1 MPVKDVKEGLTNMVK
16 SFNPAAAAGWKCAI
30 TMDIVGDK
38 KYNVNIANQ
47 KCAFGEGPAPKPD
60 LTITVSKA
68 DWMAISNG
76 QLNAV
81 AAFMSGKLKSQ
92 GDMSNL
98 MKLQTVFKLG

>member
-1 MPVKDVKEGLTNMVK
+1 MPAKDPKEGLTNMAK
-16 SFNPAAAAGWKCAI
+16 SFNAAAAAGWKCAI

-38 KYNVNIANQ
+38 KYNIANQ
-47 KCAFGEGPAPKPD
+47 KCALADGPAAKPD
-60 LTITVSKA
+60 LTITISKA

-92 GDMSNL
+92 GDMSHL